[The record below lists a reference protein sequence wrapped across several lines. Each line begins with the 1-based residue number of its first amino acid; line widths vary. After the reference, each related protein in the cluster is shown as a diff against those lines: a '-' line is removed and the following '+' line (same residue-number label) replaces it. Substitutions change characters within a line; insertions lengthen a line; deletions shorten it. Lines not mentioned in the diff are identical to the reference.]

1 MVMVG
6 TGARSAVPAMA
17 LHRLRERMQ
26 GPVIVPGG
34 PEYDRARRV
43 WNGSI
48 DRHPA
53 LVARCIGVADV
64 LAAVR
69 FAREHDLLVAV
80 RGGGHNVAGAG
91 TCDDGM
97 VIDLSPMKGVRVDPA
112 ARTAV
117 AGPGLLWGELDRET
131 QEFGLAVTGGIV
143 STTGIAGF
151 TLGGGIGWLHR
162 PFGLTVDN
170 LRAADVV
177 TADGRLVRADAF
189 THPNLYWALRGGGG
203 NFGIVTAF
211 EYDLHPI
218 GPDLMSGLVL
228 YRAEDLGAVGRGFR
242 DMVAAAPDELALLLV
257 LRRAPAAP
265 YLPTELHGRPVVGVV
280 GCYAGRPDAGARAM
294 APLRDFAPPVADRL
308 SVRAYTEF
316 QSMMDGSWTEGYGNY
331 WKAEFLARVPDTAL
345 DVLGE
350 HLAGITSPLSDL
362 KLTALGGAAGR
373 VPAGATAFA
382 HRDAPYVLNINARW
396 PLGDGPDAHIAWARD
411 LWAAMR
417 AYSAG
422 GPYVNF
428 LNDEGADRVRAAYG
442 ETTYRRLVA
451 VKNAYDADNLFRVNQ
466 NIPPDP
472 H

>member
-1 MVMVG
+1 MAVVG
-6 TGARSAVPAMA
+6 TGARPALPDVA
-17 LHRLRERMQ
+17 LNRLRERLH
-26 GPVIVPGG
+26 GPVIVPGDR
-34 PEYDRARRV
+34 EYDRARRV

-53 LVARCIGVADV
+53 LVARCTGVADV
-64 LAAVR
+64 LASVR
-69 FAREHDLLVAV
+69 FAREHDLVVAV

-97 VIDLSPMKGVRVDPA
+97 VIDLSPMKGVRIDPA

-117 AGPGLLWGELDRET
+117 AGPGLRWGELDRET

-143 STTGIAGF
+143 STTGVAGF

-170 LRAADVV
+170 LRGADVV

-189 THPNLYWALRGGGG
+189 SHPNLYWALRGGGG

-211 EYDLHPI
+211 EYDLHPV
-218 GPDLMSGLVL
+218 GPDLMGGLVL

-242 DMVAAAPDELALLLV
+242 DLVASAPDELALLLV
-257 LRRAPAAP
+257 LRRAPAASF
-265 YLPTELHGRPVVGVV
+265 LAAELHGRPVVGVV
-280 GCYAGRPDAGARAM
+280 GCYAGPAEAGARAM
-294 APLRDFAPPVADRL
+294 APLRDLARPVADRL
-308 SVRAYTEF
+308 SVRTYTEF
-316 QSMMDGSWTEGYGNY
+316 QSMMDGSWTAGFGNY
-331 WKAEFLARVPDTAL
+331 WKAEFIARVPDSAL

-350 HLAGITSPLSDL
+350 YLANVTSPLSDL
-362 KLTALGGAAGR
+362 KLTALGGVAGR

-396 PLGDGPDAHIAWARD
+396 PLGDAPDAHIAWARD

-417 AYSAG
+417 VYSAG

-442 ETTYRRLVA
+442 EATYRRLVA

-466 NIPPDP
+466 NIPPG
-472 H
+472 

>member
-6 TGARSAVPAMA
+6 AGARSAVPDGA
-17 LHRLRERMQ
+17 LNRLRERLR
-26 GPVIVPGG
+26 GPVIVPGD

-53 LVARCIGVADV
+53 VVVRCTGVADV
-64 LAAVR
+64 LASVR
-69 FAREHDLLVAV
+69 FAREHDLLLAV

-91 TCDDGM
+91 TCDGGM

-112 ARTAV
+112 SRTAT
-117 AGPGLLWGELDRET
+117 AGPGLVWGELDRET
-131 QEFGLAVTGGIV
+131 QAFGLAVPGGIV

-162 PFGLTVDN
+162 AFGLTVDN

-203 NFGIVTAF
+203 NFGIVSAF
-211 EYDLHPI
+211 EYDLHPV
-218 GPDLMSGLVL
+218 GPDLMTGLVL

-242 DMVAAAPDELALLLV
+242 DLLAAAPDELTLLLV

-265 YLPTELHGRPVVGVV
+265 FLAPELHGRPVVGIM
-280 GCYAGRPDAGARAM
+280 GCYAGPPEAGARAM
-294 APLRDFAPPVADRL
+294 APLRDLAPPLADRL
-308 SVRAYTEF
+308 SVRSYVEF
-316 QSMMDGSWTEGYGNY
+316 QSMMDGSWTEGFGNY
-331 WKAEFLARVPDTAL
+331 WKAEFVARLPDSAL

-350 HLAGITSPLSDL
+350 HLATITSPLSDL

-396 PLGDGPDAHIAWARD
+396 PPVDGPDVHRAWARD

-417 AYSAG
+417 VYSAG

-428 LNDEGADRVRAAYG
+428 LNDEGGDRVRAAYG
-442 ETTYRRLVA
+442 EATYRRLVA
-451 VKNAYDADNLFRVNQ
+451 VKNAYDPDNVFRVNQ